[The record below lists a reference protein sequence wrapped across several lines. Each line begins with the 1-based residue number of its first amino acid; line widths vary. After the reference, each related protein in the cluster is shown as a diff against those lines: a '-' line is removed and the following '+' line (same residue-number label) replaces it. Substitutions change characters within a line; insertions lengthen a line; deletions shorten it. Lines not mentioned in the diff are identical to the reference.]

1 MLLARRETTE
11 RLALYDESGI
21 PVGSVNLPTDPRPFG
36 PDKETV
42 YLARPL
48 PALPESGQP
57 AQAA

>member
-11 RLALYDESGI
+11 RLELYDEKGL
-21 PVGSVNLPTDPRPFG
+21 PVGSVNLPTDPRLFG
-36 PDKETV
+36 PDKGTV

-48 PALPESGQP
+48 PALPESGRP

>member
-11 RLALYDESGI
+11 RLALYDEKGL
-21 PVGSVNLPTDPRPFG
+21 PVGSVNLPIDPRPFG

-48 PALPESGQP
+48 PTLPESGQS